1 MLAKVTLIGN
11 LGRDP
16 EIRQTANGDS
26 YARFSIAT
34 NKVVKGEKTTQWWDV
49 TCFDSKKAEIVESYC
64 TKGSRVF
71 IEGELQTREYQ
82 AKDGTTKTAVECV
95 VGRFDG
101 KLVLLGERGGDAG
114 PQQQSKAA
122 PVHEELDDEVPF

>member
-16 EIRQTANGDS
+16 EIRNTNNGDP

-34 NKVVKGEKTTQWWDV
+34 NKIVKGEKSTQWWDV
-49 TCFDSKKAEIVESYC
+49 TVFDTKKAEVVQAYV

-71 IEGELQTREYQ
+71 VEGELQTREYQ
-82 AKDGTTKTAVECV
+82 AKDGTTKTAVEV
-95 VGRFDG
+95 IVGRFDG
-101 KLVLLGERGGDAG
+101 KLVLLGGIGE
-114 PQQQSKAA
+114 QSSA
-122 PVHEELDDEVPF
+122 PTPREQPVVEELDDEVPF